1 MLKSALHGCVIFFCL
16 FSVPAGASAADYTDS
31 LSFTATIIMNGE
43 ETEWEFRNP
52 EEYELEVGD
61 KVMKGKTAKE
71 AVEKMFSLLGISE
84 TASVEDMV
92 STLKKRDYKE
102 IERLD
107 VRWINK
113 NGKLFTWVWEK

>member
-1 MLKSALHGCVIFFCL
+1 M